1 MKEYLTVSSPV
12 GPLTLVASAEALH
25 AIRFD
30 AEIPG
35 GCIRRTETNASPLL
49 LRAARE
55 LAEYFA
61 GSRRDFTLPLAPQ
74 GTPFQQAVWAALRTI
89 PYGQTRTYG
98 QIAARIGHPR
108 SCRTVGMANHRNP
121 LPIVIPCHRVVGSSG
136 ALTGYAGGLPVKE
149 FLLNLETTFR

>member
-25 AIRFD
+25 TIRFD
-30 AEIPG
+30 TEIPG
-35 GCIRRTETNASPLL
+35 GCSRRTETDAPPLL
-49 LRAARE
+49 RQAARE
-55 LAEYFA
+55 LAEYFD

-98 QIAARIGHPR
+98 QIAARIDHPR
-108 SCRTVGMANHRNP
+108 SCRAVGMANNRNP
-121 LPIVIPCHRVVGSSG
+121 LPIVVPCHRVIGSGG

-149 FLLNLETTFR
+149 FLLNLETAFR